1 MARAAG
7 TARSGWAPAAAAIWA
22 VMAGRGLPGAGH
34 LEKFAGLLRE
44 AGHDPVILRGGMG
57 AKSRAAAL
65 ARLQPQPGGPPLL
78 AVATGPYVGEGFD
91 CPAVCRV
98 AASTLWVVSEL
109 SEADLDALV
118 AQATVDCYNE
128 DEELA
133 GLAVM
138 LQDNLAVPFQT
149 AVLGV
154 TVIVRKIDQ
163 TESGIVAICVRGK
176 HRQAIPVLDLPLPD
190 PPPRGAE
197 WIAAYRHW
205 AG

>member
-1 MARAAG
+1 
-7 TARSGWAPAAAAIWA
+7 
-22 VMAGRGLPGAGH
+22 
-34 LEKFAGLLRE
+34 
-44 AGHDPVILRGGMG
+44 
-57 AKSRAAAL
+57 
-65 ARLQPQPGGPPLL
+65 
-78 AVATGPYVGEGFD
+78 
-91 CPAVCRV
+91 
-98 AASTLWVVSEL
+98 VSEL

-176 HRQAIPVLDLPLPD
+176 HRQAILVLDLPLPD